1 LVQSIKLFAL
11 PAKLERVN
19 LGEQVKLNHPQ
30 LGESCDEF
38 ILSGHH
44 NKLSIL
50 PTMKEVEE
58 YWEAYA
64 KGLEVAGE
72 AWGSQRF
79 FAAIQSEHGKAYAQ
93 ANQILN
99 LNRVRGRSLLELGCG
114 IGLDTVEFAR
124 HGASVTALDLSPA
137 CVDLARRLLSY
148 HSLEANLMISNAE
161 DLPYPSDSFDFIVA
175 RGLLMYTENDSNVM
189 NEIWRILK
197 PGGEAN
203 VLLHNRYSWYA
214 VLAKIAGT
222 KLYSEPHDPPVNRLY
237 SIQEVTTMLAKFSS
251 YKIFFD
257 RFPAITKKRQGVV
270 ASLYNRVFVPLFN
283 VLPKRPLRHTGFY
296 IIAHAVK

>member
-1 LVQSIKLFAL
+1 
-11 PAKLERVN
+11 
-19 LGEQVKLNHPQ
+19 VKPNHPQ
-30 LGESCDEF
+30 LGEACDEF

-50 PTMKEVEE
+50 PTMKEIKE

-64 KGLEVAGE
+64 KGLAVASE
-72 AWGSQRF
+72 AWGTRRS
-79 FAAIQSEHGKAYAQ
+79 FAAIQSEHGKAYAR

-99 LNRVRGRSLLELGCG
+99 LNRLRGRSLLELGCG

-124 HGASVTALDLSPA
+124 HGASVTALDLSPS

-148 HSLEANLMISNAE
+148 HALEANLNVGNAE
-161 DLPYPSDSFDFIVA
+161 DLPYPSASFDFIVA
-175 RGLLMYTENDSNVM
+175 RGLLMYAENDSNVM

-222 KLYSEPHDPPVNRLY
+222 KLYSEPQDPPVNRLY
-237 SIQEVTTMLAKFSS
+237 SMQEVTKMLANFSS

-257 RFPAITKKRQGVV
+257 RFPATTKKRKGM
-270 ASLYNRVFVPLFN
+270 AACLYNRVFVPLFN
-283 VLPKRPLRHTGFY
+283 VLPKSLLRHTGFY